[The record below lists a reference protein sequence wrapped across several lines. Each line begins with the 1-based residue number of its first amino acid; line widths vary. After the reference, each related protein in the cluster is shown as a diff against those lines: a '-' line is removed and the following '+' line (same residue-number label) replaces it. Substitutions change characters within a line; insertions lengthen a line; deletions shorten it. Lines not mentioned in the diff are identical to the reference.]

1 MKAKRKSSRWNNVED
16 SHQEYNSRHDH
27 WYHNDQNNF
36 DRHHHKRKYGE
47 DESQRKRFSRDVSY
61 NEGQHHQESWE
72 GGYDDHCGQHHYPP
86 SQPHDAESSWM
97 DKYLIAWQELISN
110 KEYYIR
116 RDLSKQRASN
126 LSNTSGQ
133 DDLGAM
139 FNEPRLN
146 SLIRDDGTGDT
157 RPLYTCD
164 LSTGNATFLCTICNV
179 SACGVKG
186 MQSHMNG
193 RKHREKAS
201 NFQIQG

>member
-16 SHQEYNSRHDH
+16 SHQEYNNRHDH

-36 DRHHHKRKYGE
+36 DRHHKRKYGE

-72 GGYDDHCGQHHYPP
+72 GGYDDYSGQHHYPP
-86 SQPHDAESSWM
+86 SQPHGAESSWM
-97 DKYLIAWQELISN
+97 EKYLIAWQELISN

-116 RDLSKQRASN
+116 RDLSKQRAST
-126 LSNTSGQ
+126 LGNTSGQ
-133 DDLGAM
+133 DELGAM